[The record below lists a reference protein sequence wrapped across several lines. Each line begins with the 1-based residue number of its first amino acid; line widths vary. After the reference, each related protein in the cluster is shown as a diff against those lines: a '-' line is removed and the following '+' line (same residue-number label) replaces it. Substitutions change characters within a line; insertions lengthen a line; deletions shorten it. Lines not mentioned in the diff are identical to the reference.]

1 MDNPKCG
8 KCKTPLDV
16 PRRPI
21 DVTVAD
27 FDQEVLAWPGLVL
40 LEFWTPWCGHCRMMA
55 PVLDELAGERAGL
68 LKVVKVNVDNEPSL
82 GARFGIQ
89 ATPTFLL
96 YQNGKKLSEIAGALP
111 KIELER
117 WIEFSISG

>member
-1 MDNPKCG
+1 MDKPKCG

-89 ATPTFLL
+89 ATPNF
-96 YQNGKKLSEIAGALP
+96 SALP
-111 KIELER
+111 ERKKIK
-117 WIEFSISG
+117 